1 MTSFELI
8 ITTILVVGQ
17 VFLSRYLLKDDQKKM
32 ETIRQKATEL
42 LKSAHDLDNLP
53 EEELAKHQELA
64 KEMWSH
70 FMSIMIKSTLLS
82 IPFLILILYFAPHI
96 QLTLFNLQIPWYIYV
111 IFVGLLSS
119 MVANI
124 IIK

>member
-8 ITTILVVGQ
+8 ITTILVSGQ